1 MRFNRR
7 SPALVLFVLVPVVLL
22 ALYPLDIIKP
32 GTPAATPTV
41 AALGEPTLPFVP
53 TASFINSSWFCG
65 GVPNVP
71 KATGGSVTV
80 ANPGEAPLTGRL
92 TVFSDAPGSAA
103 VEKAFEVA
111 ARGTY
116 SVVLADIQPQGT
128 YLSAMVE
135 IAGGGGFVEQK
146 ALAGEGLAVS
156 PCSNSTSSNWYFA
169 DDYTLNGSTEDLVI
183 TNPYPDDA
191 ILEFTFASNDG
202 TRRPQSLQG
211 FPVPAK
217 SVAVVSQANMPK
229 DEAVLAVTVH
239 ASRGRVV
246 VARAQHYFSDRS
258 GFTLSLGAP
267 SLSNQWWFADGEHGA
282 GVTKERYS
290 IYNPTDQDVTVST
303 NVWGIVGHPEFV
315 GLRTDTIPAGNV
327 VSFTTDDL
335 PGLPDG
341 RHGMTFAT
349 DGNSSVVVERGLT
362 RKAED
367 GSLSTSV
374 VMGAPAPFN
383 AFQHWSMAIGP
394 AQSVDASLVVMN
406 LDGAAGTVT
415 VKYLSPGGELVV
427 PGLEKVALPASGV
440 ITLTV
445 PDQAGVLG
453 APLLIEATQRIVVER
468 SLPRLAGAPGRT
480 GSLALPG

>member
-1 MRFNRR
+1 MNRR
-7 SPALVLFVLVPVVLL
+7 LPALVLFVLVPVGVL
-22 ALYPLDIIKP
+22 ALYPLGVIKP
-32 GTPAATPTV
+32 GQAAATPTV

-80 ANPGEAPLTGRL
+80 ANPGEAPLSGRL
-92 TVFSDAPGSAA
+92 TVFSDAPGTPS
-103 VEKAFEVA
+103 VEKAFQVA
-111 ARGTY
+111 ARATY
-116 SVVLADIQPQGT
+116 SAVLSDVQPTGT

-135 IAGGGGFVEQK
+135 IAGGGGFVEQQ

-156 PCSNSTSSNWYFA
+156 PCSNSTSTNWYFA

-202 TRRPQSLQG
+202 TRRPQNLQG
-211 FPVPAK
+211 FPVPAR
-217 SVAVVSQANMPK
+217 SMAVVSQANMPK
-229 DEAVLAVTVH
+229 DEAVLAVTIH

-246 VARAQHYFSDRS
+246 AARAQHYFGERS
-258 GFTLSLGAP
+258 GFTLGLGAP
-267 SLSNQWWFADGEHGA
+267 SLSNQWWFADGERG
-282 GVTKERYS
+282 GSVTKERYS
-290 IYNPTDQDVTVST
+290 IYNPSDQDVTVST

-315 GLRTDTIPAGNV
+315 GLRTDTVPAGNV
-327 VSFTTDDL
+327 VSFTTDDIA
-335 PGLPDG
+335 GLPDG

-349 DGNSSVVVERGLT
+349 DGNASVVIERGIT
-362 RKAED
+362 RKGAD
-367 GSLSTSV
+367 GSLATTV
-374 VMGAPAPFN
+374 VTGAPATFN

-394 AQSVDASLVVMN
+394 AQSVDASLVIMN

-427 PGLEKVALPASGV
+427 PGLEKVDLPASGV

-468 SLPRLAGAPGRT
+468 SLPRGAGSPGRT